1 MRSQILVVL
10 VISLSMILA
19 ACGGADS
26 TNPPET
32 TPAPVTI
39 TISTNPNPPIV
50 GDVELQFTVVDMNG
64 QPVSGANF
72 DVIADHT
79 EMNGMTMHGVATEQG
94 KGRYAINTNFTMPG
108 KWKLTVEVRNAE
120 LDRTQDIDISVLPLT
135 STPRLHRLK
144 GV

>member
-32 TPAPVTI
+32 TPTPVTI
-39 TISTNPNPPIV
+39 TMSTNPNPPVV

-64 QPVSGANF
+64 QPASGANF

-79 EMNGMTMHGVATEQG
+79 EMNGMAMHGVATEQG

-108 KWKLTVEVRNAE
+108 KWKLTVEVRKDE
-120 LDRTQDIDISVLPLT
+120 IDHKQEIDLQI
-135 STPRLHRLK
+135 K
-144 GV
+144 